1 MEEVDDLSSFEKHL
15 SAKRPLLLFFWA
27 EWHEPSKKG
36 GQIHE
41 IVSTLSEKY
50 TNTKF
55 LRIEAESVPE
65 VSEKYEVSLVPT
77 FIALNSMGQLVGSVQ
92 GANPP
97 ELIKLLKK
105 LESTPA
111 ATTVPSSSTTTTSA
125 PVSSKEALNKR
136 LESLVG
142 SSPVMLFMKGSPQ
155 APKCG
160 FSRTMVEILQTHAV
174 PFSTFD
180 ILTDNEVREGLK
192 VYSEWPT
199 YPQLYVAG
207 ELVGGL
213 DIVKDMVNSGQSL
226 ITALGVDKL
235 KIVVSK
241 EMSLEDRIKGL
252 LSKDVVMLF
261 MKGSPDAPKCGFSR
275 TIVELLRKEN
285 ITFSYFDILTDED
298 IRAGLKVYSDW
309 PTYPQLYAKGEL
321 VGGLDIVKDMISQ
334 GPLLPQL
341 NL

>member
-1 MEEVDDLSSFEKHL
+1 MEDLVDLPSFEKQL
-15 SAKRPLLLFFWA
+15 AAKRSILLFFWA

-50 TNTKF
+50 TNIKF
-55 LRIEAESVPE
+55 LRVEAEIVPE
-65 VSEKYEVSLVPT
+65 ISEKYEISMVPS
-77 FIALNSMGQLVGSVQ
+77 FVALNLIGEVVGSVK

-105 LESTPA
+105 LELAPVPTSSTTA
-111 ATTVPSSSTTTTSA
+111 SASITTVPS
-125 PVSSKEALNKR
+125 KETLNKR
-136 LESLVG
+136 LEVLVG
-142 SSPVMLFMKGSPQ
+142 SNPVMLFMKGSPQ

-160 FSRTMVEILQTHAV
+160 FSRTIVEILQTHSV

-180 ILTDNEVREGLK
+180 ILTDNDVREGLK

-207 ELVGGL
+207 EFVGGL
-213 DIVKDMVNSGQSL
+213 DIVKEMVSSGQPL
-226 ITALGVDKL
+226 IAALGIDKMT
-235 KIVVSK
+235 IVSK
-241 EMSLEDRIKGL
+241 EVSLESRIKEL

-261 MKGSPDAPKCGFSR
+261 MKGSPDSPKCGFSR
-275 TIVELLRKEN
+275 TIVEILRQEN
-285 ITFSYFDILTDED
+285 INFSYFDILTDDD
-298 IRAGLKVYSDW
+298 IRSGLKVYSDW

-321 VGGLDIVKDMISQ
+321 VGGLDIVKDMIAQ
-334 GPLLPQL
+334 GPLINQL